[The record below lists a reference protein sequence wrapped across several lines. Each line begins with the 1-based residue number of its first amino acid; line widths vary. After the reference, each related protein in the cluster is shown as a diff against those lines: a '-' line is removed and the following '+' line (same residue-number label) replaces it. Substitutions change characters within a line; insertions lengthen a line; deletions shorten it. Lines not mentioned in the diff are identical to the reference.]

1 MIQYCWEGYFVF
13 FPVPQLQC
21 WELACVGVSHVNNN
35 TKVLTWHSEQS
46 SKTGSVSPSWWFSLF
61 KYLYFESSVGSSG
74 SLTSIQVV
82 FAVRW
87 EHFPFFFLFIHL
99 YTVANKE
106 ETHDCKMERLW
117 TTVLFADIPSCF
129 SCFLDKVLVSWR
141 AAMLFPH
148 YQTDSVWKSNIP
160 FTWKRKL

>member
-1 MIQYCWEGYFVF
+1 MTE
-13 FPVPQLQC
+13 LQC
-21 WELACVGVSHVNNN
+21 WELACIGVSHVNNN

-46 SKTGSVSPSWWFSLF
+46 SNWQRFFFLMILSFQIFILWVFCRLQRITHIHSSCICCAMGAFSLF
-61 KYLYFESSVGSSG
+61 FFVHPSVHSG
-74 SLTSIQVV
+74 QQSGNTWLQNGVT
-82 FAVRW
+82 
-87 EHFPFFFLFIHL
+87 
-99 YTVANKE
+99 ANNSA
-106 ETHDCKMERLW
+106 
-117 TTVLFADIPSCF
+117 FGSCF